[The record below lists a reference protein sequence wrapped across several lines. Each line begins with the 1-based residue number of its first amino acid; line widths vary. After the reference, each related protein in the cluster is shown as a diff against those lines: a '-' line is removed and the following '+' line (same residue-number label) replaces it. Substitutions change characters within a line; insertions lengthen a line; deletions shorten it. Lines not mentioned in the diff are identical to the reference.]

1 MRKLWLNASAVAGC
15 GLMVL
20 AAQEPAPPAVFTA
33 AQADGGKA
41 AYQSTCGKCHT
52 ATLLG
57 RTGKPGELPP
67 IDSLPVVMQEVVRA
81 AGGNVPPLAG
91 ADFLARWE
99 GQTTMD
105 LSVRIKTAIGGFPP
119 EGTGKD
125 TYLDLT
131 AYILQA
137 NGAQSGTQA
146 LTGATAVAIGQVVAS
161 LPAQK

>member
-1 MRKLWLNASAVAGC
+1 MRKLWLTGAVAGC
-15 GLMVL
+15 ALMVL
-20 AAQEPAPPAVFTA
+20 AGQETAPPAVYTT
-33 AQADGGKA
+33 AQADRGKT

-67 IDSLPVVMQEVVRA
+67 VDSLPAVMQEVVRGA
-81 AGGNVPPLAG
+81 KGNIPPLAG

-119 EGTGKD
+119 EGTDKD

-131 AYILQA
+131 AYVLQA
-137 NGAQSGTQA
+137 NGAQPGTQA
-146 LTGATAVAIGQVVAS
+146 LTGATAVAIGQVVAPR
-161 LPAQK
+161 PAQNK